1 MENSYNESMHNGG
14 EMGGMTRYHH
24 NSMRAAHE
32 NNWDGPAEM
41 VDRFR
46 ADGIDM
52 NRYGGERSFYRGQPR
67 TASGRF
73 KRMRFSQE
81 MEHEKEMIAPE
92 LAEMYGF
99 DNLKECAIKEASE
112 LIKAATEGDE
122 YAMFKEFAELCV
134 IMKALEEEM
143 PEGLPESAGVE
154 AVEYYKRK
162 IGHSRFGHERHPFEE
177 AMRCSRR
184 YR

>member
-1 MENSYNESMHNGG
+1 MENSYNESM
-14 EMGGMTRYHH
+14 H

-81 MEHEKEMIAPE
+81 MEHEKEKIAPE

-99 DNLKECAIKEASE
+99 DHLKECAIKEASE

-154 AVEYYKRK
+154 AIEYYKRK